1 LNQNANERRKK
12 MKTTKILAMMVAV
25 VLITAWSQ
33 MVFAE
38 EKLITLQKGTKV
50 EKLGPGH
57 FKFKLPDGQ
66 AVEVKGYSKGSG
78 TTAIIGDSGIY
89 DRTGKLIASGKQ
101 GSLKSGPK
109 PKEFIK
115 ESKNY
120 VKIDDDVTWLPA
132 TITFKLIG
140 IVDPEPPPRPLDQTK
155 TKGLSPQPDPPGKK

>member
-1 LNQNANERRKK
+1 
-12 MKTTKILAMMVAV
+12 MKTARIFAMMVAV
-25 VLITAWSQ
+25 VLIMVWFQ

-38 EKLITLQKGTKV
+38 ERSITLPMGTKA

-57 FKFKLPDGQ
+57 VKFKLPDGQ
-66 AVEVKGYSKGSG
+66 VVEVKGYSKGSG
-78 TTAIIGDSGIY
+78 ATAIIGDSGIY

-132 TITFKLIG
+132 TITFQVIG
-140 IVDPEPPPRPLDQTK
+140 VIDPDPPGRRLDQTK

>member
-1 LNQNANERRKK
+1 
-12 MKTTKILAMMVAV
+12 MKTTRFFAMMVAV
-25 VLITAWSQ
+25 VLIMVWFQ

-38 EKLITLQKGTKV
+38 ERSITLPMGTKA

-66 AVEVKGYSKGSG
+66 VVEVKGYSKGSG

-115 ESKNY
+115 ENKDY
-120 VKIDDDVTWLPA
+120 VKIDDEPTWLPA
-132 TITFKLIG
+132 TITFQVVEMKSKQGL
-140 IVDPEPPPRPLDQTK
+140 
-155 TKGLSPQPDPPGKK
+155 KGLSPQPDPPGKK

>member
-1 LNQNANERRKK
+1 
-12 MKTTKILAMMVAV
+12 MKTTRIFAIMIAV
-25 VLITAWSQ
+25 VLIMVWSQ

-38 EKLITLQKGTKV
+38 ERSITLPMGTKA
-50 EKLGPGH
+50 EKLGPAH

-66 AVEVKGYSKGSG
+66 VVEVKGYSKGSG

-89 DRTGKLIASGKQ
+89 DRTGKLIASGNQ
-101 GSLKSGPK
+101 ARLISGKK

-132 TITFKLIG
+132 TITFQVVEMKSKQGL
-140 IVDPEPPPRPLDQTK
+140 
-155 TKGLSPQPDPPGKK
+155 KGLSPQPDPPGKR